1 MQLWKDKNGEMV
13 DPTEYWQIVGSLRYL
28 LHTRPN
34 LTYSV
39 GMVSRY
45 MERLTIMHKKVVKQ
59 ILRYLKGTMEFG
71 LEYVNE
77 GEGKIV
83 GFNNSSLEG
92 DVDDQ

>member
-13 DPTEYWQIVGSLRYL
+13 DPTEYWQIVESLRYL